1 MKALPARQ
9 RAKTVAMRFTET
21 DDEAIVAEI
30 NITPLTD
37 VFLVLLIIFM
47 ISSSAMLESGMNVKL
62 PSAKT
67 TSLTQTETG
76 KPVYVTVSKD
86 GGIMVNEVSATD
98 GALAGVI
105 KEALEKTGNKAVV
118 IRGDEGIVLGKA
130 VKVMDAA
137 RAAGAEKIAIATQAG
152 E

>member
-1 MKALPARQ
+1 M
-9 RAKTVAMRFTET
+9 AMRFSET
-21 DDEAIVAEI
+21 DDDAIVAEI

-37 VFLVLLIIFM
+37 IFLVLLIIFM

-67 TSLTQTETG
+67 TSLTQTESG
-76 KPVYVTVSKD
+76 KPIYVTVGKE
-86 GGIMVNEVSATD
+86 GAILVNEVQANESS
-98 GALAGVI
+98 LPQVL
-105 KEALEKTGNKAVV
+105 KEALAKTTNKAVV
-118 IRGDEGIVLGKA
+118 IRGDEAIFLGKA

-137 RAAGAEKIAIATQAG
+137 RAAGAEKIAIATQAP

>member
-1 MKALPARQ
+1 M
-9 RAKTVAMRFTET
+9 AMRFSDTE
-21 DDEAIVAEI
+21 DDAIVAEI

-37 VFLVLLIIFM
+37 IFLVLLIIFM

-67 TSLTQTETG
+67 TALTQTESG
-76 KPVYVTVSKD
+76 KPIYVTVGKD
-86 GGIMVNEVSATD
+86 GAILVNELAATETSLPQVLKD
-98 GALAGVI
+98 
-105 KEALEKTGNKAVV
+105 ALEKTTNKAVV
-118 IRGDEGIVLGKA
+118 IRGDEAIFLGKA

-137 RAAGAEKIAIATQAG
+137 RTAGAEKIAIATQAP